1 MECFKGYVNKI
12 VYRNE
17 DNGYTVFE
25 LSIDDDD
32 DLTCVGTIPYL
43 TEGEFVEVT
52 GDYTEH
58 AVYGQQLKVTPV
70 RTFHLRM
77 RSRLRDTLLQER

>member
-32 DLTCVGTIPYL
+32 DLTCEIGR
-43 TEGEFVEVT
+43 
-52 GDYTEH
+52 
-58 AVYGQQLKVTPV
+58 ASC
-70 RTFHLRM
+70 R
-77 RSRLRDTLLQER
+77 ERV

>member
-25 LSIDDDD
+25 LSVDDDD

-58 AVYGQQLKVTPV
+58 AVYGQQLKV
-70 RTFHLRM
+70 
-77 RSRLRDTLLQER
+77 DTCEDIPPEDEKSVERYLAS